1 MKDIR
6 ELLEKGYKE
15 REKMPEDHEER
26 FLARL
31 ERELPE
37 RKVRRVH
44 FGLGK
49 VWKIAAS
56 FLIVGGITAVLFFG
70 IKQKGAVAEG
80 TPVVTDKQ
88 NPVNDANRLSLGDL
102 SPDLKKVEEYYV
114 TAINW
119 ELSQVEIDDA
129 NKQLFD
135 EYMARL
141 GELNEE
147 YQTLNRELNDIGPNE
162 QTVVALIDNLKMRLQ
177 LLYRLKDKL
186 QELKN
191 KNNEEISDLQV

>member
-6 ELLEKGYKE
+6 ELLEKGY
-15 REKMPEDHEER
+15 RETEGIPEGHEER
-26 FLARL
+26 FLSRL
-31 ERELPE
+31 DSELPE
-37 RKVRRVH
+37 KKVRRVY
-44 FGLGK
+44 FGKGQ

-56 FLIVGGITAVLFFG
+56 FLIFGGIATVLFYSMQ
-70 IKQKGAVAEG
+70 QKKTGVEN
-80 TPVVTDKQ
+80 TPVITDTR
-88 NPVNDANRLSLGDL
+88 NPVNDVDRISLGDL

-114 TAINW
+114 AAINW
-119 ELSQVEIDDA
+119 ELSQVEIDDG
-129 NKQLFD
+129 NKRLFD

-147 YQTLNRELNDIGPNE
+147 YQALNRELNDIGPNE

-177 LLYRLKDKL
+177 LLYRLKEKL

-191 KNNEEISDLQV
+191 RNNEEISYLQV

>member
-6 ELLEKGYKE
+6 ELLEKGY
-15 REKMPEDHEER
+15 RETDGIPEGHEER

-31 ERELPE
+31 NSELPE
-37 RKVRRVH
+37 KKVRRLNLS
-44 FGLGK
+44 GGQ

-56 FLIVGGITAVLFFG
+56 FLIVGGVAAILFYGMQQEKGG
-70 IKQKGAVAEG
+70 IEDS
-80 TPVVTDKQ
+80 PVVTGTG
-88 NPVNDANRLSLGDL
+88 NPVNDVNRISLGDL

-119 ELSQVEIDDA
+119 EISQVEIDEE
-129 NKQLFD
+129 NRQLFD

-141 GELNEE
+141 GELNGE
-147 YQTLNRELNDIGPNE
+147 YQALSRELNDIGPNE

-177 LLYRLKDKL
+177 LLYRLKEKL

-191 KNNEEISDLQV
+191 RNNEEISGLQI